1 MVSFPSTLLVD
12 EKRRLETRIA
22 TLEEE
27 LEEEQSNAEV
37 LTDRARKAQIMIEQL
52 TAGILQTLNTI
63 SLDPIKLISKSSRH
77 FNLIFQI

>member
-1 MVSFPSTLLVD
+1 MD

-52 TAGILQTLNTI
+52 TAGKNNGNA
-63 SLDPIKLISKSSRH
+63 ISKM
-77 FNLIFQI
+77 FTL